1 MGKLTETL
9 EDDEL
14 GVIRVKVHPQARR
27 FIFRTEAQGLVVT
40 CSPRSSMG
48 DLARAV
54 EELRPRLQQLLQR
67 NTLRQ
72 ERKVL
77 TPETEIGNDLFRM
90 GWRPG
95 LVSRLTARHLTGS
108 LEVVYPSGQDWQAA
122 GVQEWLLAQVERNL
136 ALQAKRSLVPRLAE
150 LAELHGFR
158 YARAAIHKT
167 RSRWG
172 SCSSRGNINLSVYL
186 TLLPPHLRD
195 YVMLHELCHTRE
207 MNHSPRFWAL
217 LDQVVEGR
225 NEAYR
230 QEMKGYETS
239 VFPFRPLP

>member
-1 MGKLTETL
+1 MRKRTETL
-9 EDDEL
+9 YDVQL
-14 GVIRVKVHPQARR
+14 GVIRVRVHPQARR

-40 CSPRSSMG
+40 CSPRSSER
-48 DLARAV
+48 DLVRAI
-54 EELRPRLQQLLQR
+54 EELRPKLQQLLQR
-67 NTLRQ
+67 NTLRL

-90 GWRPG
+90 VWRQGIVPC
-95 LVSRLTARHLTGS
+95 LQTRHVAGS
-108 LEVVYPSGQDWQAA
+108 LEVVYPQGQDWQGE

-136 ALQAKRSLVPRLAE
+136 ALQAKRSLLPRLAE
-150 LAELHGFR
+150 LAEQHDFH
-158 YARAAIHKT
+158 YAKAAVHKT

-172 SCSSRGNINLSVYL
+172 SCSGRGNINLSVYL

-217 LDQVVEGR
+217 LDEAVAGR

-230 QEMKGYETS
+230 KEMKGYETS
-239 VFPFRPLP
+239 VFPLRLLP